1 MPHLEHDTAALL
13 RDALSLD
20 SLAPAVPTTGE
31 AALKPAAGQ
40 REDRIAGRSCRW
52 VQSPPPVEVRS
63 CVLPEG
69 IGMPIDDSLSTEV
82 FSTGSD
88 GTERVL
94 EVRVVRFEGPF
105 DLPANVFEPQEDA
118 GDAAQT
124 R

>member
-1 MPHLEHDTAALL
+1 
-13 RDALSLD
+13 
-20 SLAPAVPTTGE
+20 
-31 AALKPAAGQ
+31 
-40 REDRIAGRSCRW
+40 
-52 VQSPPPVEVRS
+52 
-63 CVLPEG
+63 
-69 IGMPIDDSLSTEV
+69 MPIDDSLSTEV